1 MDYSLQGSSV
11 HGLLQTRI
19 LEWVAISFSRGT
31 SQPRDRTWVCCI
43 AGRLFTVWA
52 TREALLLKKKKKWSK
67 NLAGTF
73 PRPILQHTW
82 VRWEEK
88 TKHKIFLEVYTQIAY
103 FKRIGMKS
111 RDDSPLLQSFY
122 PSIRLRIDNP
132 SVIIQLNNQ
141 CSILMSSKWDVGNV
155 RTKSTSEMILLS
167 HKTHRWA
174 MAGSRFRMKITFL
187 FHASSNSSLL
197 PRNSLLFHC
206 SAAVTSE

>member
-1 MDYSLQGSSV
+1 
-11 HGLLQTRI
+11 
-19 LEWVAISFSRGT
+19 
-31 SQPRDRTWVCCI
+31 
-43 AGRLFTVWA
+43 
-52 TREALLLKKKKKWSK
+52 
-67 NLAGTF
+67 
-73 PRPILQHTW
+73 
-82 VRWEEK
+82 
-88 TKHKIFLEVYTQIAY
+88 
-103 FKRIGMKS
+103 MKS

-167 HKTHRWA
+167 HKTQRWA